1 MEVEAITNAL
11 QWIAQARPLT
21 GHAVILTDSQST
33 LKRIETRQLRTEWL
47 GAIGGTAL
55 ESVTWMYCPGHAGVQ
70 GNEVAD
76 NLAGRALVDGEV
88 KLDKPEVMQRLYT
101 HLAQAEEIEW
111 TTRYSIVR
119 MKNLGVRKGEGKK
132 KAG

>member
-1 MEVEAITNAL
+1 
-11 QWIAQARPLT
+11 
-21 GHAVILTDSQST
+21 
-33 LKRIETRQLRTEWL
+33 
-47 GAIGGTAL
+47 
-55 ESVTWMYCPGHAGVQ
+55 MYCPGHAGVQ

-111 TTRYSIVR
+111 TTHYSIVR
-119 MKNLGVRKGEGKK
+119 MKDLGVRKGDARKSRL
-132 KAG
+132 AGRARRLQNQPATGTISMYTLRGILRRGTEHIWVCPECRDVASVNK